1 MPYDDEEYFT
11 VERGNMN
18 RHSTCM
24 NDDDYDYAIELKM
37 DDEYR
42 QAANSLPSIA
52 ELDDVDDDDLLIM
65 LDEKRQSIS
74 CSLSSASV
82 SPSGIVKY
90 IRDSLSLSP
99 SVSTSNR
106 MSNLRDSCVIHVVPS
121 PLRSLKSVDIE
132 LAGINDGRSPSKLT
146 PGSNNSF
153 KALSPKRKTP
163 LFYEPSLSS
172 SAANVPKT
180 SELDV
185 ERWSLSSIWA
195 AGKEATR
202 PISLTLRKVAASAR
216 ALTSKEPLNPVTA
229 LFEPVTLMSGK
240 GLTVISSKGKM
251 DIKESKQSE
260 GSDEIA
266 SSGTECLYSVYTV
279 AVIYRVI

>member
-24 NDDDYDYAIELKM
+24 NEDDYDYAIELKM

-42 QAANSLPSIA
+42 QAADALPSIA

-74 CSLSSASV
+74 DSLSSASV

-90 IRDSLSLSP
+90 IRDSFSLSP

-106 MSNLRDSCVIHVVPS
+106 RSDLRDSCVINVVPS
-121 PLRSLKSVDIE
+121 PLRALKGVDIE
-132 LAGINDGRSPSKLT
+132 LGGISDGRSPSKLIPKSST
-146 PGSNNSF
+146 SLT
-153 KALSPKRKTP
+153 ALSPKRKTP
-163 LFYEPSLSS
+163 LFYETSLSP
-172 SAANVPKT
+172 SAENVPKI

-202 PISLTLRKVAASAR
+202 PISITLQKVAASAR

-229 LFEPVTLMSGK
+229 LFEPVTLMSK
-240 GLTVISSKGKM
+240 SLLVISSKGKM
-251 DIKESKQSE
+251 DIKECKQSQE
-260 GSDEIA
+260 PDQVA
-266 SSGTECLYSVYTV
+266 SNGKDFSVPKIRDLLLFIV
-279 AVIYRVI
+279 P

>member
-42 QAANSLPSIA
+42 QAANALPSIA

-153 KALSPKRKTP
+153 KALSPKRKTD
-163 LFYEPSLSS
+163 S
-172 SAANVPKT
+172 T
-180 SELDV
+180 SQHL
-185 ERWSLSSIWA
+185 IQ
-195 AGKEATR
+195 
-202 PISLTLRKVAASAR
+202 
-216 ALTSKEPLNPVTA
+216 
-229 LFEPVTLMSGK
+229 MS
-240 GLTVISSKGKM
+240 
-251 DIKESKQSE
+251 
-260 GSDEIA
+260 
-266 SSGTECLYSVYTV
+266 
-279 AVIYRVI
+279 